1 MPDWESSTA
10 SASATV
16 RATSAEY
23 TPNTPARAPAGF
35 VSGPRTLKIVR
46 VPSSRRTGA
55 ACFIAGWCSGAN
67 MKPKPSVSIDSAIRT
82 GDLLEVEAERLQHVR
97 GAGDGAHRAVAVLRD
112 RCARSGRDDRRGR
125 GDVER
130 ARAVA
135 ARSHDVDDVRPRRVH
150 GQHVGAHRLG
160 AAGDLVGALA
170 LRAQGHE
177 EAADL
182 SRGRIPGHDLAHD
195 LARLVAAEVV
205 AVEERLDRGLD
216 HRARVSLTALTSRSR
231 SASSLYGPIETR
243 RSVVSSQS

>member
-1 MPDWESSTA
+1 MVQRREHE
-10 SASATV
+10 
-16 RATSAEY
+16 AE
-23 TPNTPARAPAGF
+23 PE
-35 VSGPRTLKIVR
+35 R
-46 VPSSRRTGA
+46 VDRL
-55 ACFIAGWCSGAN
+55 
-67 MKPKPSVSIDSAIRT
+67 
-82 GDLLEVEAERLQHVR
+82 GDPLGRLLEVEAERLEHVR
-97 GAGDGAHRAVAVLRD
+97 GAGDGAHCAVTVLRD
-112 RCARSGRDDRRGR
+112 RRACRGGDDRRGR

-135 ARSHDVDDVRPRRVH
+135 ARPHDVDDVRPRGVH

-160 AAGDLVGALA
+160 AAGDLVGALP

-182 SRGRIPGHDLAHD
+182 GRCRIPGHDLAHD